1 MRARRLA
8 ISRVSTA
15 TDFRLSAAAAF
26 AHDFAHH
33 AEGIARLNHGSFG
46 SAPQPVLDAEAAHRA
61 HWRSNPDAAYF
72 GTGSESLDA
81 RLAAAA
87 DSAAAAM
94 AAPAGSVALVEN
106 ATVATAIV
114 ANRWAKALRHR
125 SNGGG
130 VLLLDCCY
138 KAVAYSV
145 RDICEP
151 AGGQLSFASVPFPGT
166 TEDGILSS
174 LDEALRKS
182 KPRFALLDHVT
193 SQPAIV
199 LPIRAMVSLCRQHG
213 VEEVAIDG
221 AHSVGLLPPALVD
234 VPGVG
239 ADFYYSN
246 LHKWAFAPST
256 VTALFATPWAMGS
269 TAHVV
274 PSWHAGGGLV
284 RESRWPGTRDFAPFL
299 SVPTALTY
307 LDTWRSVDGLGA
319 QQYNAHGWQDAAA
332 LLSEAWGVGPAV
344 ADPSLACSGMGMV
357 RLPPSLDLSA
367 DAPGQPSAGVRARL
381 RQRYGIEAAVGGF
394 GDEGGFL
401 RLSHSV
407 YTTDADISRL
417 RDAIAE
423 LAAMR
428 PAGHK

>member
-1 MRARRLA
+1 
-8 ISRVSTA
+8 
-15 TDFRLSAAAAF
+15 
-26 AHDFAHH
+26 
-33 AEGIARLNHGSFG
+33 
-46 SAPQPVLDAEAAHRA
+46 
-61 HWRSNPDAAYF
+61 
-72 GTGSESLDA
+72 
-81 RLAAAA
+81 
-87 DSAAAAM
+87 
-94 AAPAGSVALVEN
+94 
-106 ATVATAIV
+106 
-114 ANRWAKALRHR
+114 
-125 SNGGG
+125 

-307 LDTWRSVDGLGA
+307 LDTWRSVDGLRCSAKLGA
-319 QQYNAHGWQDAAA
+319 WDLPSRIPRLPARVWVWCVCRPRSTCRPTLQASPAPGCVRGCGSAMASRQLWAA
-332 LLSEAWGVGPAV
+332 LATKAASSDSATACTPRMPTSLGCATPL
-344 ADPSLACSGMGMV
+344 PSS
-357 RLPPSLDLSA
+357 
-367 DAPGQPSAGVRARL
+367 
-381 RQRYGIEAAVGGF
+381 QR
-394 GDEGGFL
+394 
-401 RLSHSV
+401 
-407 YTTDADISRL
+407 
-417 RDAIAE
+417 
-423 LAAMR
+423 
-428 PAGHK
+428 